1 MRKAKQMPRSNE
13 EFLNHTPTLPRLSHD
28 YHVTNRNPPVFHI
41 TVLCERY
48 VLNCFIARYSAS
60 P

>member
-1 MRKAKQMPRSNE
+1 MPRSNE